1 MDKQKTKVD
10 LRAAGKKRLEEFR
23 QKKQNKGSHTK
34 SSDKPK
40 NYAEA
45 TSMETT
51 LDPDHKQDSE
61 LEAGVP
67 SMLPED
73 DDSSNTGVDTS
84 RMEQLRDEKGT
95 RLATAGLSTGKVL
108 SSSEPVGLD
117 GLVDGV
123 QQGKS
128 EPSEGHVNAAVETVA
143 IDADMADSMNNAVF
157 FLNPEEAL
165 RSSTVDPLPEHGT
178 LLASSNMIPVTEPE
192 STQADPSH
200 LEQENLGKSAAKES
214 DHELVTSVSDAVQEI
229 SYSSPEDGAS
239 AEIQEANLVVNDTF
253 HGDKSLHSGNLSNQ
267 EMCSSEA
274 DRQKNREGTLL
285 QLTQVDAG
293 GPLLVLSTGDP
304 QPCDVSLIP
313 QPEDEKSTVVIL
325 KNAFE
330 DAPDQP
336 TTPEEQKAV
345 VEKSCEGPSEPET
358 NVEGKNT
365 NPEHVNSEIERKGR
379 LSELT
384 VHKEAFIQASE
395 EDIHH
400 TEKSRSHE
408 LKEDQFAKE
417 KLHLDA
423 ELKHLVGEN
432 FTLKRDLEE
441 SIKKLQE
448 TQEHKYLVTAEQSA
462 NKGLAEEN
470 AKLLS
475 ELQWWKLKETQFTE
489 DKLHLEAELK
499 GLVGENITLK
509 RDLEESIRNLHETQE
524 LEYLL
529 RAEQT
534 ANKGLVEENAKL
546 ITELQLLKQ
555 TLGDLEEEKLQLAS
569 DFQEFRTKMLAETEA
584 KMSLLLEIESA
595 QQKVHEII
603 EERGVLKGSIE
614 ANNIEMENM
623 RKERLLALDELQT
636 SRQQESTLINCINQ
650 NEVELLA
657 LRQKLREM
665 ESEKVAV
672 LCKLK
677 DEDQIAIAAD
687 SWNVKEVDKSK
698 EPQYNELSLIYE
710 IEKFSKEAN
719 KREAESLNK
728 LDNLR
733 CQLQLAVDEKNALL
747 MRLDEQA
754 SVKMELENNYQQV
767 AREIVEIRA
776 LIDNMHKEKD
786 YLAGNPEQYELDT
799 NSMLLEKETLTH
811 EALFDGEQIK
821 QLGVQTCQLKEEL
834 QQILEDKV
842 KLLGELDRFKASLEK
857 LSGEKEEL
865 NRDLHLAKDEL
876 DQTKY
881 KVGIKEKFEGE
892 KSQLFEEGTTIQ
904 DVKEENDRLLKDV
917 ESLTHHIREFEREYA
932 EMKFEYG
939 SMQQQL
945 HALEAARAQSAGEI
959 GGLEEQLHKEC
970 SNLVQDST
978 SANNLLDEL
987 QQENAVLKQKCES
1000 LLKEVKDFTADRAR
1014 LDSEIHTLK
1023 DQLIA
1028 SAEVSESLKHELLEL
1043 EKEKA
1048 QLARNFELCKINL
1061 GELDVTSKLEKAASD
1076 IEARDLQQ
1084 QITKQDSEHADK
1096 VSVLK
1101 AHLNEV
1107 QSTSE
1112 KLQKVVREM
1121 LTDPGNFGKGSARV
1135 PSGVSKLIRAFE
1147 SKAQHD
1153 DVILET
1159 EPMPE
1164 TEDRS
1169 QEFHEKAHEASGSSP
1184 VQDGNILLQQLREAD
1199 GEIGCLKA
1207 TLTLLQ
1213 RDADIIKQ
1221 QLIEEEQQKGYLTAI
1236 LKQLE
1241 VDIDVLKQEKKT
1253 QDENLA
1259 TLTEKN
1265 EQLMEQVLKDTS
1277 QIDDLH
1283 CQLHNL
1289 NQHAFENSAALE
1301 KQLETLQREFAEQT
1315 SSLEEERS
1323 SCVVAMLHAAESLEE
1338 SIQQVSSDFRSES
1351 DCSTVNLRLSTLVNA
1366 TIEKI
1371 NNLRGLE
1378 IKLELCCREIT
1389 DIQRSFEELTRKLE
1403 LIQQERESA
1412 VRVLN
1417 KTHSRLR
1424 NFIGLQ
1430 DKMDAENE
1438 EMLHSLHVE
1447 TKDTE
1452 GDGQSAESV
1461 LSFDIMSDELDK
1473 FAEQLQKRI
1482 EERSR
1487 FETMVGELESALF
1500 TNNKFIQD
1508 LNANCEELS
1517 KKCIEN
1523 ETEFEGKCSSMVSQ
1537 LAQLSAEKE
1546 TLSSELAAVQRALLE
1561 REGLM
1566 KDTLEMQSQSNR
1578 HLDAMSEKLVTAIKE
1593 VIQDEISVTDPD
1605 MQIISPLEGHVH
1617 LVIAEYKASLEQ
1629 NDRFQRCVEELVSR
1643 PDDGSRKEETRL
1655 PPDVALREAFSCK
1668 EMELSQLR
1676 QRLDEVD
1683 PVRSQQEEQM
1693 RDLKEKNSSLRE
1705 KLSMAVSKGKA
1716 LVQQRDVLKH
1726 SLTEKSNELD
1736 RCWQELQV
1744 KTAALHEAEA
1754 KIKSYGEA
1762 GERVEALESELAY
1775 IRNSANSLR
1784 ESFFHKDTILQKIE
1798 EILEELNLPE
1808 QFHSMEIIEQIEWL
1822 ARSYS
1827 VESDPLSR
1835 SLDQRMPR
1843 RDDEDDASFM
1853 ASNSELDA
1861 VNLSQS
1867 QVIEDLRRKHE
1878 ELQGK
1883 YLSLA
1888 EQSDM
1893 LEQSLLE
1900 RNHVIQRWEEV
1911 LDSVEMPGSVKSMEP
1926 EDRIEW
1932 LGRALNEAHQDVA
1945 NAQRQISNVQSASD
1959 LLAAELEESQRNMFI
1974 LEANLST
1981 EKLEKELFSKK
1992 IEDLNCKYESLT
2004 EQATKDAYDKETLS
2018 KNLTYFEAKVLE
2030 QESNLKTINA
2040 DTEGMIRRLVDM
2052 VGEVVEGEILN
2063 EIPSSYTA
2071 EYLEECLRKLI
2082 DRFIVLSE
2090 EVSMLKVTNQ
2100 EEVVGTV
2107 TLSHNAQVLS
2117 RLQVAFD
2124 AKEQELLEVHRKLE
2138 EATEAVASHKSEQ
2151 DKLIEECRKYYE
2163 EIEVMKKERDAFQI
2177 QLEQSEQKLSVTR
2190 EKLSM
2195 AVKKGKGIVQQ
2206 RDNMK
2211 QLVDEKAAE
2220 LEQLRRELQV
2230 REYAINESEQKIRDL
2245 TSALDHF
2252 KMLESELISSRKH
2265 ATELEQ
2271 SLFESNEMMQRV
2283 MTALDAIDSIRQF
2296 QFGDPVEVIEWLGKS
2311 FHNLQGKI
2319 VSAEED
2325 VRKSKRA
2332 AELLVAELDEV
2343 HGRMDTLE
2351 DELAKAESEIVT
2363 LSKEK
2368 DAAEAA
2374 KEDAIL
2380 HLEHAVAAQ
2389 AEKQNQASIQNSG
2402 LQNLCTDLEQLRK
2415 EHGCLLPLLANDFLK
2430 KLELLKSMEDILQGV
2445 LNQLADLK
2453 VPKATGILTNLSEEG
2468 KKLGSESFA
2477 GHHEQY
2483 VGNTTQ
2489 YHGTHGKQMADEHLR
2504 YFAHELQGCMGDVE
2518 ILKNRLEGQSSA
2530 FNQKATDALHV
2541 LQIAVQEVAHLAES
2555 FESLKQNARL
2565 LDDLTKQK
2573 DAEIG
2578 MLHRSITIL
2587 HDAFSSAM
2595 AELENMKIKDVD
2607 RSHSEG
2613 HVMVG
2618 TSGKRLA
2625 SNISQPRQ
2633 STDHVDFTAK
2643 YSAEIAENLL
2653 LAVKDFVHIMTQKYK
2668 YKLDELRSKV
2678 SQLEAREDEKLR
2690 MCGELQVQIKNA
2702 ESVANNL
2709 SRERDVD
2716 KSRISELEKYIEMLQ
2731 NDCHSLELSVE
2742 EFRAREASAKGIQE
2756 EITSLHDALSA
2767 KNQEVEDLMQALDV
2781 ADLQLENLSSKV
2793 KELENNIQQKEV
2805 ALENLESSRGKAV
2818 AKLSA
2823 TSNKLKDL
2831 HQLSEG
2837 LLAEVE
2843 NLQLKL
2849 ESRDAE
2855 ISRLRQEVTRCTN
2868 DVLASQENVKRK
2880 GTELQELQAWLE
2892 TMVSKLGVHERLL
2905 EDREAGRT
2913 HALLGALENRI
2924 AAIISESE
2932 SFQVDS
2938 KSKDVL
2944 LQDTGNKMQELS
2956 SKVDLLEAS
2965 LRDKQ
2970 AQVESLHRER
2980 SSGLG
2985 AISAGPEVSEIEEI
2999 GQVSKR
3005 LVAPHVRSTR
3015 KIANDQLAL
3024 NIDVEAG
3031 QSTSDLKDDDKGHVF
3046 KSLTTS
3052 RLIPKAMRPITD
3064 RIDGVWVSGGRV
3076 LMRQPTAR
3084 FGVIVYW
3091 ILLHL
3096 WMMTMLL

>member
-1 MDKQKTKVD
+1 MDKQKSKVD

-34 SSDKPK
+34 SLDKPK

-51 LDPDHKQDSE
+51 LNPDHKQDSE
-61 LEAGVP
+61 LEAGIP

-73 DDSSNTGVDTS
+73 NESFNTEVVDTS
-84 RMEQLRDEKGT
+84 RMEQLTDEKDT
-95 RLATAGLSTGKVL
+95 SLATGGLSTGKVL
-108 SSSEPVGLD
+108 SSGEPVGLD

-128 EPSEGHVNAAVETVA
+128 EPSEEHEDLAVETVA
-143 IDADMADSMNNAVF
+143 VENDMTDSMNNAVF
-157 FLNPEEAL
+157 SVNRDEAL
-165 RSSTVDPLPEHGT
+165 RSSAVDSLPEHGIS
-178 LLASSNMIPVTEPE
+178 LVSSDMIPVPNPE
-192 STQADPSH
+192 STETDPSH

-214 DHELVTSVSDAVQEI
+214 DHELVTSAFDALHEI
-229 SYSSPEDGAS
+229 SYRSPPEDDAP
-239 AEIQEANLVVNDTF
+239 AESQEANIVVNDTF
-253 HGDKSLHSGNLSNQ
+253 HGSESLHSGSLNNQ
-267 EMCSSEA
+267 EICSSEA
-274 DRQKNREGTLL
+274 DQQQNRDGTLL
-285 QLTQVDAG
+285 QVAQVDAG

-304 QPCDVSLIP
+304 QPCDVSPMP
-313 QPEDEKSTVVIL
+313 QLEDEKSTVVIL
-325 KNAFE
+325 KKAFE

-336 TTPEEQKAV
+336 TTAEEKKAV
-345 VEKSCEGPSEPET
+345 VEKSCEGPSEPAT
-358 NVEGKNT
+358 NVEEKNT
-365 NPEHVNSEIERKGR
+365 NLEHVNSEIEMKDR
-379 LSELT
+379 LSEQT
-384 VHKEAFIQASE
+384 ACKEAFIQASE
-395 EDIHH
+395 EHIHLS
-400 TEKSRSHE
+400 EKSRSHE
-408 LKEDQFAKE
+408 LKEDQFAEE
-417 KLHLDA
+417 KFHLDA
-423 ELKHLVGEN
+423 ELKRLDGEN
-432 FTLKRDLEE
+432 LTLKRDLEE
-441 SIKKLQE
+441 SIKKLLEIQE
-448 TQEHKYLVTAEQSA
+448 NEYLVITEQSVD
-462 NKGLAEEN
+462 KGLAEEN

-475 ELQWWKLKETQFTE
+475 ELEQCKLKEDQFTD

-509 RDLEESIRNLHETQE
+509 RNLEESIRNLHETQE
-524 LEYLL
+524 LDYLL
-529 RAEQT
+529 RAEQS

-546 ITELQLLKQ
+546 NTELQLLKQ

-569 DFQEFRTKMLAETEA
+569 DFQEFKAKMLAETE
-584 KMSLLLEIESA
+584 SG
-595 QQKVHEII
+595 QQKVHELI
-603 EERGVLKGSIE
+603 EERGVLKESIE
-614 ANNIEMENM
+614 AINVEMENM
-623 RKERLLALDELQT
+623 RKERLLALDELQK
-636 SRQQESTLINCINQ
+636 SQQQESSLINCINQ
-650 NEVELLA
+650 NELELLT
-657 LRQKLREM
+657 LRQKLREL
-665 ESEKVAV
+665 ESEKVAA
-672 LCKLK
+672 LCKMK
-677 DEDQIAIAAD
+677 EEDRIAIAAD
-687 SWNVKEVDKSK
+687 LGNVKEVDKSK
-698 EPQYNELSLIYE
+698 EPQYNELSLVYE

-719 KREAESLNK
+719 EREAESLNK
-728 LDNLR
+728 LENLR
-733 CQLQLAVDEKNALL
+733 RQLQLAVDEKNALL
-747 MRLDEQA
+747 MRVDEEA
-754 SVKMELENNYQQV
+754 SVKMEMEKNYQQV
-767 AREIVEIRA
+767 AHEMVEIRA
-776 LIDNMHKEKD
+776 LIDNMHKEKY
-786 YLAGNPEQYELDT
+786 YLGGNLEQNELDT
-799 NSMLLEKETLTH
+799 SSTLLETEIQTY
-811 EALFDGEQIK
+811 EALFNGEQIK
-821 QLGVQTCQLKEEL
+821 RLGVQTCQLKEEL

-842 KLLGELDRFKASLEK
+842 KLMGELDRFKASLEK
-857 LSGEKEEL
+857 LSCEKEEL
-865 NRDLHLAKDEL
+865 NQDLHLTRDEL
-876 DQTKY
+876 EQIKY
-881 KVGIKEKFEGE
+881 KVGIKEKLEGE
-892 KSQLFEEGTTIQ
+892 KSQLVEEVTNIQ
-904 DVKEENDRLLKDV
+904 DVKEENDHLLKDV
-917 ESLTHHIREFEREYA
+917 ENLTHHIREVEREYA
-932 EMKFEYG
+932 EMKFEYV

-945 HALEAARAQSAGEI
+945 HSLEASRVQSVREI
-959 GGLEEQLHKEC
+959 GGLEEQLQKEC
-970 SNLVQDST
+970 SNIVPDSLG
-978 SANNLLDEL
+978 ANNQLEEL

-1000 LLKEVKDFTADRAR
+1000 LLKEVQDSTADRAR
-1014 LDSEIHTLK
+1014 LDSEVLRLK
-1023 DQLIA
+1023 DQLNA
-1028 SAEVSESLKHELLEL
+1028 SAEVSESLKHGLLEV

-1048 QLARNFELCKINL
+1048 QLATGFELCNINL
-1061 GELDVTSKLEKAASD
+1061 GDLDVSSKMEKAALD
-1076 IEARDLQQ
+1076 IEVRDLQQ

-1096 VSVLK
+1096 VSVLE

-1107 QSTSE
+1107 QLTSE
-1112 KLQKVVREM
+1112 KIQKVVREM

-1153 DVILET
+1153 DGILEAG
-1159 EPMPE
+1159 PMPE
-1164 TEDRS
+1164 TEDRA
-1169 QEFHEKAHEASGSSP
+1169 QEIHEKVHEASGSSP

-1207 TLTLLQ
+1207 TLALLQ
-1213 RDADIIKQ
+1213 RDANNISQ
-1221 QLIEEEQQKGYLTAI
+1221 QFMEEEQQKVYLTAT

-1241 VDIDVLKQEKKT
+1241 VDIDVLRQEKET
-1253 QDENLA
+1253 QEENLA
-1259 TLTEKN
+1259 TLKEDN
-1265 EQLMEQVLKDTS
+1265 EQLTERVLKGTS

-1289 NQHAFENSAALE
+1289 KQHAYENSAALE
-1301 KQLETLQREFAEQT
+1301 KQLETLQREFAEKT
-1315 SSLEEERS
+1315 SSLEEERN

-1338 SIQQVSSDFRSES
+1338 SMQQVSSDSHSES
-1351 DCSTVNLRLSTLVNA
+1351 DCSTLDLRLATVVNA
-1366 TIEKI
+1366 TIEKL
-1371 NNLRGLE
+1371 NNLRSLE
-1378 IKLELCCREIT
+1378 IKLEMCCLENT
-1389 DIQRSFEELTRKLE
+1389 VIQRSFEELSQKLE

-1424 NFIGLQ
+1424 NLIGL
-1430 DKMDAENE
+1430 
-1438 EMLHSLHVE
+1438 

-1452 GDGQSAESV
+1452 GDGQSEESFF
-1461 LSFDIMSDELDK
+1461 SFDIMSEDLDK

-1482 EERSR
+1482 EERSQ
-1487 FETMVGELESALF
+1487 FETIVGELDSALF
-1500 TNNKFIQD
+1500 TKNKFIQD
-1508 LNANCEELS
+1508 LNANCAELS

-1523 ETEFEGKCSSMVSQ
+1523 ETEFEGKYASMVSQ

-1561 REGLM
+1561 REELM
-1566 KDTLEMQSQSNR
+1566 KDTLEMHSQSNR

-1617 LVIAEYKASLEQ
+1617 LVIAKYKASLEQ
-1629 NDRFQRCVEELVSR
+1629 NDRFQRCIEELVSR
-1643 PDDGSRKEETRL
+1643 PDDGSRKEETQL
-1655 PPDVALREAFSCK
+1655 PLDVALREAFSCK
-1668 EMELSQLR
+1668 DMELSQLR

-1716 LVQQRDVLKH
+1716 LVQQRDALKH

-1744 KTAALHEAEA
+1744 KTAALHEAEV

-1827 VESDPLSR
+1827 VENDTLSR
-1835 SLDQRMPR
+1835 SLDQRMPQ
-1843 RDDEDDASFM
+1843 RDDEDDASYM

-1867 QVIEDLRRKHE
+1867 QLVEDLRRKHE

-1893 LEQSLLE
+1893 LEQSLME
-1900 RNHVIQRWEEV
+1900 RNHLIQRWEEV
-1911 LDSVEMPGSVKSMEP
+1911 LENVEMPASVKSMEP

-1932 LGRALNEAHQDVA
+1932 LGRALDQAHHDVA
-1945 NAQRQISNVQSASD
+1945 NAQRQIENVQNASN
-1959 LLAAELEESQRNMFI
+1959 LLSAELEESQRSVFN
-1974 LEANLST
+1974 LEANVST
-1981 EKLEKELFSKK
+1981 EKLEKELLLKK
-1992 IEDLNCKYESLT
+1992 IEELNCKYESLI
-2004 EQATKDAYDKETLS
+2004 EQAAKDAYDKEALS
-2018 KNLTYFEAKVLE
+2018 KNLSYFEAKVLE
-2030 QESNLKTINA
+2030 LESNLKTINA

-2052 VGEVVEGEILN
+2052 VGEVFDGEILN
-2063 EIPSSYTA
+2063 EIPSSYTT
-2071 EYLEECLRKLI
+2071 EHLEECLRKLI
-2082 DRFIVLSE
+2082 DRFSVLSE

-2107 TLSHNAQVLS
+2107 TLSHNAQMLS
-2117 RLQVAFD
+2117 RLQVALD
-2124 AKEQELLEVHRKLE
+2124 AKEQELLEVHGKQE
-2138 EATEAVASHKSEQ
+2138 EATEAVASHKNEQ
-2151 DKLIEECRKYYE
+2151 DKLLEECRKYSE
-2163 EIEVMKKERDAFQI
+2163 EMEAMKKERDAFKI
-2177 QLEQSEQKLSVTR
+2177 QLEQSDQKLSVTR

-2195 AVKKGKGIVQQ
+2195 AVKKGKGVVQQ
-2206 RDNMK
+2206 RDSLK

-2220 LEQLRRELQV
+2220 LEQLRMELQV
-2230 REYAINESEQKIRDL
+2230 HQYASNESEQKIRDL
-2245 TSALDHF
+2245 SSALDHF
-2252 KMLESELISSRKH
+2252 KMIESELISSRKH
-2265 ATELEQ
+2265 ATEVEQ
-2271 SLFESNEMMQRV
+2271 SLFEGNEMIQRV
-2283 MTALDAIDSIRQF
+2283 MTALDAIGSIHQF

-2311 FHNLQGKI
+2311 FQNLQGKI

-2343 HGRMDTLE
+2343 HERMDTLE
-2351 DELAKAESEIVT
+2351 DKLAKAESEIVT
-2363 LSKEK
+2363 LKKEK
-2368 DAAEAA
+2368 NAAEAA

-2380 HLEHAVAAQ
+2380 RLEHTVAAH
-2389 AEKQNQASIQNSG
+2389 AEEQNQASIQNSG
-2402 LQNLCTDLEQLRK
+2402 LLNLCTGLEQLRR
-2415 EHGCLLPLLANDFLK
+2415 EHACLLPLLANDFLK

-2445 LNQLADLK
+2445 LNQLAGLK
-2453 VPKATGILTNLSEEG
+2453 VPKATGILSNLSEEG
-2468 KKLGSESFA
+2468 KNLGTESFA
-2477 GHHEQY
+2477 GHHEEY
-2483 VGNTTQ
+2483 VANSTQ
-2489 YHGTHGKQMADEHLR
+2489 HHGTHGRQMADEHFR
-2504 YFAHELQGCMGDVE
+2504 YFVHELQGCMGDVQ
-2518 ILKNRLEGQSSA
+2518 ILKNRLEGQSAA
-2530 FNQKATDALHV
+2530 FNQKATGVSHV
-2541 LQIAVQEVAHLAES
+2541 LQIAVQEVADLAES
-2555 FESLKQNARL
+2555 FESLRQNARIIN
-2565 LDDLTKQK
+2565 DLTKQK
-2573 DAEIG
+2573 DADIG

-2587 HDAFSSAM
+2587 HDAFNSAM
-2595 AELENMKIKDVD
+2595 AELENMKFKDAD

-2613 HVMVG
+2613 HVMVV
-2618 TSGKRLA
+2618 TSGKRLS
-2625 SNISQPRQ
+2625 SNISQPLQ
-2633 STDHVDFTAK
+2633 STDHVDFSAK
-2643 YSAEIAENLL
+2643 YSAEISENLL
-2653 LAVKDFVHIMTQKYK
+2653 LAIKDFVHIITQKYK
-2668 YKLDELRSKV
+2668 HKLDELNSKV
-2678 SQLEAREDEKLR
+2678 SQLEAREDEKLS
-2690 MCGELQVQIKNA
+2690 MCSELQIQVKNA

-2709 SRERDVD
+2709 LRERDMD
-2716 KSRISELEKYIEMLQ
+2716 KSRICELEKYIGMLQ
-2731 NDCHSLELSVE
+2731 NDCQSLELSVE
-2742 EFRAREASAKGIQE
+2742 DFRAREASTKGIQKE
-2756 EITSLHDALSA
+2756 VTSLHDTLSA
-2767 KNQEVEDLMQALDV
+2767 KNQEVEELMQALDV

-2849 ESRDAE
+2849 ESRDVE

-2892 TMVSKLGVHERLL
+2892 TMVSKLGVHDRLL

-2913 HALLGALENRI
+2913 HALLDALENRI
-2924 AAIISESE
+2924 TVIISESE

-2944 LQDTGNKMQELS
+2944 LQDKENKMHELL

-2965 LRDKQ
+2965 LCDKQ

-2980 SSGLG
+2980 SSVLG
-2985 AISAGPEVSEIEEI
+2985 AIAAGPEVSEIEEI

-3015 KIANDQLAL
+3015 KIVNDQLAL

-3031 QSTSDLKDDDKGHVF
+3031 QSTSDLEDDDKGHVF

-3084 FGVIVYW
+3084 LGVIVYW
-3091 ILLHL
+3091 IMLHL
-3096 WMMTMLL
+3096 WMMAMLL

>member
-1 MDKQKTKVD
+1 MDKQKSKVD

-67 SMLPED
+67 SKLPED
-73 DDSSNTGVDTS
+73 DDDSNTGVDAS
-84 RMEQLRDEKGT
+84 RMEQLGDEKGT
-95 RLATAGLSTGKVL
+95 RLATTGLSTDEVL
-108 SSSEPVGLD
+108 SSGEPVGLD

-128 EPSEGHVNAAVETVA
+128 EPSEGHGNLTVESLETIA
-143 IDADMADSMNNAVF
+143 IDADRADSMNNAVF
-157 FLNPEEAL
+157 FLNREEAL
-165 RSSTVDPLPEHGT
+165 GSSAVETLPEHGIS
-178 LLASSNMIPVTEPE
+178 LVSSNMITVTDPE
-192 STQADPSH
+192 RTQTDPSH
-200 LEQENLGKSAAKES
+200 PDQENLGESAVKEF
-214 DHELVTSVSDAVQEI
+214 DHELVTSASDALQEI
-229 SYSSPEDGAS
+229 TYISPVDGAS
-239 AEIQEANLVVNDTF
+239 VESQDADFIVNETF
-253 HGDKSLHSGNLSNQ
+253 QDGKSLHSGSLSNQ

-274 DRQKNREGTLL
+274 DQQKIREGPLL
-285 QLTQVDAG
+285 QVAQVDAG

-304 QPCDVSLIP
+304 QNCDMSLMP
-313 QPEDEKSTVVIL
+313 QPEDEKSTVMIL
-325 KNAFE
+325 KKAFE
-330 DAPDQP
+330 DAPDQLA
-336 TTPEEQKAV
+336 TAEERKAV
-345 VEKSCEGPSEPET
+345 VEKSCEGPSEPAT
-358 NVEGKNT
+358 NFEGKNT
-365 NPEHVNSEIERKGR
+365 NPEHVNSKIESKGL

-384 VHKEAFIQASE
+384 ACKEGFIQASE
-395 EDIHH
+395 EDIHL
-400 TEKSRSHE
+400 TEQSRSCE

-423 ELKHLVGEN
+423 ELKRLIGEN
-432 FTLKRDLEE
+432 FILKRDLEE
-441 SIKKLQE
+441 SIKKLHE
-448 TQEHKYLVTAEQSA
+448 TQEHEYLVIAEQSA

-475 ELQWWKLKETQFTE
+475 ELQRWKLKEDQFTD
-489 DKLHLEAELK
+489 DKLHMEAELK
-499 GLVGENITLK
+499 GLVGENNTLK
-509 RDLEESIRNLHETQE
+509 RDLEESIRNLHEKQE

-529 RAEQT
+529 RAEQN
-534 ANKGLVEENAKL
+534 ANKGLVEENTKL
-546 ITELQLLKQ
+546 IAELQLLKQ
-555 TLGDLEEEKLQLAS
+555 TLADLEEEKAQLTS
-569 DFQEFRTKMLAETEA
+569 DFQEFRIKMLAETEA

-595 QQKVHEII
+595 QQKVHELL

-614 ANNIEMENM
+614 ANNVEMENM
-623 RKERLLALDELQT
+623 RTERLLALDDLQK
-636 SRQQESTLINCINQ
+636 SQEQESTLINCINQ
-650 NEVELLA
+650 NELELLT

-665 ESEKVAV
+665 EAEKVAV
-672 LCKLK
+672 LCKVK

-687 SWNVKEVDKSK
+687 SLNVKEVDNKSK

-710 IEKFSKEAN
+710 IEKFSREVN
-719 KREAESLNK
+719 EREAESLNK
-728 LDNLR
+728 LENLS
-733 CQLQLAVDEKNALL
+733 CQLQMTIDEKNALL

-754 SVKMELENNYQQV
+754 SVKMETDKNYKLV
-767 AREIVEIRA
+767 AREIIEMRA

-786 YLAGNPEQYELDT
+786 NLVGSIEEYELDT
-799 NSMLLEKETLTH
+799 YSTLMET
-811 EALFDGEQIK
+811 ALVDGEQIK
-821 QLGVQTCQLKEEL
+821 QLGLQTCQLKEEL

-842 KLLGELDRFKASLEK
+842 KLMGELDRFKASLEK
-857 LSGEKEEL
+857 LSCEKEEL
-865 NRDLHLAKDEL
+865 NQDLHLTRDEL
-876 DQTKY
+876 EQIKS
-881 KVGIKEKFEGE
+881 KFGIKMKFEGE
-892 KSQLFEEGTTIQ
+892 KGELVEEGTTIEN
-904 DVKEENDRLLKDV
+904 VKEENDRLLKDV
-917 ESLTHHIREFEREYA
+917 ENLTHRIRELESEYA
-932 EMKFEYG
+932 EMKFEYS
-939 SMQQQL
+939 SMQQEL
-945 HALEAARAQSAGEI
+945 HALGAAR
-959 GGLEEQLHKEC
+959 EQLQKEC

-978 SANNLLDEL
+978 GANNLLEEL

-1000 LLKEVKDFTADRAR
+1000 LLKEVEDSTVDRAR

-1023 DQLIA
+1023 DQLNA
-1028 SAEVSESLKHELLEL
+1028 SAEVSEFAKHGLLEV
-1043 EKEKA
+1043 EKEDA
-1048 QLARNFELCKINL
+1048 QPATDFESCKRNL
-1061 GELDVTSKLEKAASD
+1061 GELDFSSKLEKAALN
-1076 IEARDLQQ
+1076 IELRDLQQ
-1084 QITKQDSEHADK
+1084 QITKQDPEHADK
-1096 VSVLK
+1096 MSVLK

-1112 KLQKVVREM
+1112 KLQKIVREM

-1135 PSGVSKLIRAFE
+1135 RKGVSKLIRAFE
-1147 SKAQHD
+1147 SKAQLD
-1153 DVILET
+1153 DVILEA
-1159 EPMPE
+1159 EPMPG

-1169 QEFHEKAHEASGSSP
+1169 QELHEKAHEASVSSS
-1184 VQDGNILLQQLREAD
+1184 VQDGNILLQHLREAD

-1207 TLTLLQ
+1207 TLTLIQ

-1221 QLIEEEQQKGYLTAI
+1221 QLMEEEQQKGYLTTT
-1236 LKQLE
+1236 LKQVE
-1241 VDIDVLKQEKKT
+1241 VDIDILKQEKKT
-1253 QDENLA
+1253 QEENLA
-1259 TLTEKN
+1259 ILAEKN
-1265 EQLMEQVLKDTS
+1265 EQLMEQVLQGTS

-1283 CQLHNL
+1283 CQLNNL
-1289 NQHAFENSAALE
+1289 KQHTFENSAALE
-1301 KQLETLQREFAEQT
+1301 KQLEALQIEFAEKT
-1315 SSLEEERS
+1315 SSLEEEKS
-1323 SCVVAMLHAAESLEE
+1323 SCVAAMLHAADSLEE
-1338 SIQQVSSDFRSES
+1338 SIQQVSSDFCSQSE
-1351 DCSTVNLRLSTLVNA
+1351 CSTVNLRLATLVNA
-1366 TIEKI
+1366 TIQKI
-1371 NNLRGLE
+1371 NNLRSLE
-1378 IKLELCCREIT
+1378 IKLELCCRENIE
-1389 DIQRSFEELTRKLE
+1389 IQRSFEELTQKFE

-1417 KTHSRLR
+1417 KIHSRLR
-1424 NFIGLQ
+1424 DLIGLQ
-1430 DKMDAENE
+1430 DRMNAENE
-1438 EMLHSLHVE
+1438 ETLHSLNVE
-1447 TKDTE
+1447 NIDTE
-1452 GDGQSAESV
+1452 GDGQSADAV
-1461 LSFDIMSDELDK
+1461 FSFDIMSDELDK

-1482 EERSR
+1482 EERSQ
-1487 FETMVGELESALF
+1487 FETIVGELESALS
-1500 TNNKFIQD
+1500 TKNKYIQD
-1508 LNANCEELS
+1508 LNANCAELS

-1523 ETEFEGKCSSMVSQ
+1523 ETEFEGKRASMISQ

-1561 REGLM
+1561 REELM
-1566 KDTLEMQSQSNR
+1566 KDTLEMQSQSKR
-1578 HLDAMSEKLVTAIKE
+1578 HLEAMSEKLVTAIKE
-1593 VIQDEISVTDPD
+1593 VIQDEISVADPD
-1605 MQIISPLEGHVH
+1605 MQIISPLEGYVH
-1617 LVIAEYKASLEQ
+1617 LVIGKYKASLEQ

-1643 PDDGSRKEETRL
+1643 PDGNSKEETQL
-1655 PPDVALREAFSCK
+1655 PLDVALKEAFNCK
-1668 EMELSQLR
+1668 ERELSQLH
-1676 QRLDEVD
+1676 QRLDEADTVI
-1683 PVRSQQEEQM
+1683 SQQEEQM
-1693 RDLKEKNSSLRE
+1693 RELKEKNSSLRE

-1716 LVQQRDVLKH
+1716 LVQQRDALKH

-1736 RCWQELQV
+1736 MCWQELQV
-1744 KTAALHEAEA
+1744 KTTALHEAET
-1754 KIKSYGEA
+1754 KIKSYGDA

-1843 RDDEDDASFM
+1843 RDDEDDASFR

-1867 QVIEDLRRKHE
+1867 QLIEDLRRKHE

-1900 RNHVIQRWEEV
+1900 RNHLIQRWEEV
-1911 LDSVEMPGSVKSMEP
+1911 LDSVEMPTSVKSLEP

-1932 LGRALNEAHQDVA
+1932 LGRALNQAHQDVA
-1945 NAQRQISNVQSASD
+1945 DAQRQIEDVQSASN
-1959 LLAAELEESQRNMFI
+1959 LLATELEELQGNMLI
-1974 LEANLST
+1974 LKANLST

-1992 IEDLNCKYESLT
+1992 VEELNCKYESLT
-2004 EQATKDAYDKETLS
+2004 EQAAKDVYDKETLS
-2018 KNLTYFEAKVLE
+2018 KNLAYFEAKVLE
-2030 QESNLKTINA
+2030 LESNLKTSKS

-2052 VGEVVEGEILN
+2052 VGEVFEGEILN
-2063 EIPSSYTA
+2063 EIPSSYAT
-2071 EYLEECLRKLI
+2071 EYLEECLRKLV
-2082 DRFIVLSE
+2082 DRFKVLSE
-2090 EVSMLKVTNQ
+2090 EVNMLKVTNQ

-2107 TLSHNAQVLS
+2107 TPSHDAEVLS
-2117 RLQVAFD
+2117 RLQVEFD
-2124 AKEQELLEVHRKLE
+2124 AKEQELLEVRRKQE
-2138 EATEAVASHKSEQ
+2138 EATEAVASYKSEQ
-2151 DKLIEECRKYYE
+2151 DKLIEECRKYSE

-2177 QLEQSEQKLSVTR
+2177 QLEQSEQKMSATR

-2195 AVKKGKGIVQQ
+2195 AVKKGKGVVQQ
-2206 RDNMK
+2206 RDSLK

-2230 REYAINESEQKIRDL
+2230 REYAINESEQKITDL
-2245 TSALDHF
+2245 SSALDHF
-2252 KMLESELISSRKH
+2252 KMLDSELIYSRKH

-2271 SLFESNEMMQRV
+2271 SLSESNEMMQRV
-2283 MTALDAIDSIRQF
+2283 MTALDAIDSIHQF
-2296 QFGDPVEVIEWLGKS
+2296 QFGDPVEAIEWLGKS
-2311 FHNLQGKI
+2311 FQNLQGKI

-2351 DELAKAESEIVT
+2351 DELAKAESEIAT
-2363 LSKEK
+2363 LNKEK
-2368 DAAEAA
+2368 NAAEAA
-2374 KEDAIL
+2374 KEDAIRR
-2380 HLEHAVAAQ
+2380 LEHAVAAQ
-2389 AEKQNQASIQNSG
+2389 AEEHNQASIQNSG
-2402 LQNLCTDLEQLRK
+2402 LLNLCAGLEHLRK

-2445 LNQLADLK
+2445 FNQLADLE

-2468 KKLGSESFA
+2468 KKLQSESFA
-2477 GHHEQY
+2477 GHHEEY

-2489 YHGTHGKQMADEHLR
+2489 HHGTHGREMTDEHLR
-2504 YFAHELQGCMGDVE
+2504 YFEHQLQGCMADVE
-2518 ILKNRLEGQSSA
+2518 ILKNRLEGQSTA
-2530 FNQKATDALHV
+2530 FNQKATGVSHV
-2541 LQIAVQEVAHLAES
+2541 LQIAVQEFTHLAES
-2555 FESLKQNARL
+2555 FESLKQNAKV

-2573 DAEIG
+2573 DAEIS
-2578 MLHRSITIL
+2578 MLHSSITIL
-2587 HDAFSSAM
+2587 HDAFNSAM
-2595 AELENMKIKDVD
+2595 AELENTKIKDVE

-2613 HVMVG
+2613 HVMVI
-2618 TSGKRLA
+2618 TSGNRLA
-2625 SNISQPRQ
+2625 SNISQPLH
-2633 STDHVDFTAK
+2633 STDHVDFTDK

-2653 LAVKDFVHIMTQKYK
+2653 LAIKDFVHIMTQKYK
-2668 YKLDELRSKV
+2668 YKLDELRSKL
-2678 SQLEAREDEKLR
+2678 SQLEAREDDKLR

-2702 ESVANNL
+2702 ESVADNL
-2709 SRERDVD
+2709 SREREMD
-2716 KSRISELEKYIEMLQ
+2716 KSRIFELEKYIEMLQ
-2731 NDCHSLELSVE
+2731 NKCDSLELSVE
-2742 EFRAREASAKGIQE
+2742 DFRAREASTKGIQE
-2756 EITSLHDALSA
+2756 EIASMHDALSA

-2781 ADLQLENLSSKV
+2781 ADLQLENFSSKV

-2805 ALENLESSRGKAV
+2805 AFKNLESSRGKAV

-2831 HQLSEG
+2831 HQLSES

-2843 NLQLKL
+2843 TLQLKL

-2868 DVLASQENVKRK
+2868 DILASQENMKRK

-2892 TMVSKLGVHERLL
+2892 TMVSKLGVHDRLL

-2913 HALLGALENRI
+2913 HALVGALENTI
-2924 AAIISESE
+2924 SAIISESE
-2932 SFQVDS
+2932 SFQVES

-2944 LQDTGNKMQELS
+2944 LQDTGNKMHELS

-2970 AQVESLHRER
+2970 AQVESLQRER

-2985 AISAGPEVSEIEEI
+2985 AIAAGAEVSEIEEI

-3015 KIANDQLAL
+3015 KIASDQLTL

-3031 QSTSDLKDDDKGHVF
+3031 QSSSDLKDDDKGHVF

-3084 FGVIVYW
+3084 LGVIVYW

-3096 WMMTMLL
+3096 WMTAMLL